1 MQKMKPWLI
10 VAVAAVVSLLAPRA
24 APVRAQSE
32 GCKNLVIQVHDP
44 SGVVIPNA
52 LVTFDQSWSV
62 PTDFEGRA
70 RLDCRSLPRNSVMV
84 EVAAHGYK
92 PVRLTLSSDPLFARN
107 NVYLERQTTADAPAS
122 ATVNARELSPDV
134 QKRSSALQEEA
145 MAALKRGDN
154 DGAEKLLMQALELT
168 PSSSS
173 IHNSPNT
180 RDAQAPKKLLKVPR
194 RWIFLPVKK
203 TTSVTGWERA
213 AP

>member
-1 MQKMKPWLI
+1 
-10 VAVAAVVSLLAPRA
+10 
-24 APVRAQSE
+24 
-32 GCKNLVIQVHDP
+32 
-44 SGVVIPNA
+44 
-52 LVTFDQSWSV
+52 
-62 PTDFEGRA
+62 
-70 RLDCRSLPRNSVMV
+70 MV

-173 IHNSPNT
+173 IHNNIGIT
-180 RDAQAPKKLLKVPR
+180 YLR
-194 RWIFLPVKK
+194 RYKF
-203 TTSVTGWERA
+203 ERA
-213 AP
+213 ATWFEKAVQISPYSPQVLGNLGMVRWLQGKQEECYQLLDRAVVGGFSTPGAHFILGVISLQKGLVAPSRRCRARRRGGSRAALS